1 MPVSANTLFHFTKFE
16 TLEKILSSQS
26 FWPKYSLEHFEHV
39 LSSRSSYAIAYI
51 PMVCFCD
58 LKLTQLSDESI
69 SQHTLDFGNFGI
81 GFKKTWGIRNNISPV
96 VYVHKKSVAS
106 KTIIN
111 TINQINKSSIT
122 NDKNLVR
129 QLGEIV
135 KFLKPYDGYYQKGT
149 KRRNPI
155 NYYDERE
162 WRYIPKESKF
172 VVFPH
177 KQVGVNKIELLNR
190 ELQQKPLRFKPND
203 IKYIIVDNENKKQ
216 PLAKTIENLNIQ
228 PSEKVNLITKIISL
242 KEIKEDF

>member
-16 TLEKILSSQS
+16 TLEKILSSQG
-26 FWPKYSLEHFEHV
+26 FWPKYSLEHFERV
-39 LSSRSSYAIAYI
+39 LPSNSNYAVAYI

-81 GFKKTWGIRNNISPV
+81 GFKKSWGIRNNISPV
-96 VYVHKKSVAS
+96 VYVHNKSVAS

-111 TINQINKSSIT
+111 TINQINKSSIA
-122 NDKNLVR
+122 NDKNLVS

-135 KFLKPYDGYYQKGT
+135 KFLKPYNGYYQKGT
-149 KRRNPI
+149 KRKNLI

-172 VVFPH
+172 VAFP
-177 KQVGVNKIELLNR
+177 QQLVSSNEIELLNQ

-203 IKYIIVDNENKKQ
+203 IKYIIFDGYKKKQ
-216 PLAKTIENLNIQ
+216 SLAKAIENLKIQ
-228 PSEKVNLITKIISL
+228 PSEKVDLTTKIISL